1 MTTGAGP
8 LEGGEEHLSEER
20 SSARV
25 ALDLGRRGISM
36 IVGAQTFVVPIADV
50 QEVLTARPISRVF
63 RAPPTL
69 AGVTSLRGEI
79 LPVIRLAA
87 LLGLEPARGL
97 DGGRIVV
104 VRETSGE
111 RRRAGLEVEALG
123 PARPLEASGAERGL
137 LPVPL
142 TVPKAA
148 RPFLVGMLDGA
159 PRAAVL
165 SVREILDACTL
176 SRDAPVREGA

>member
-1 MTTGAGP
+1 MATGEGP
-8 LEGGEEHLSEER
+8 HEGGEEHLSDER

-63 RAPPTL
+63 CAPATL

-87 LLGLEPARGL
+87 LLGLEPEPAL

-104 VRETSGE
+104 VREAVGE
-111 RRRAGLEVEALG
+111 RRRAGLEVESLG
-123 PARPLEASGAERGL
+123 PARPLEVPGQEGL
-137 LPVPL
+137 SPVPM

-148 RPFLVGMLDGA
+148 RPFLAGMLEGS

-176 SRDAPVREGA
+176 SRATLAREGA